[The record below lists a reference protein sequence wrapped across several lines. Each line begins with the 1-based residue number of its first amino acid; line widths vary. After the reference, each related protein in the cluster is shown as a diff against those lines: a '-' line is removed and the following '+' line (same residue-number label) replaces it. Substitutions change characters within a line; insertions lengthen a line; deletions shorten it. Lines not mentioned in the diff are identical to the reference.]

1 MKIEV
6 DLDSPVPPYE
16 QVRGQLASYLDAG
29 VLEPGDRLPSI
40 RQLANDL
47 GVATNTVQRA
57 YRELEAQG
65 LIRSRGR
72 HGTIVLDRPA
82 DPEGA
87 VAITPAMKRAADR
100 LAREAAAAG
109 GGLDD
114 VVRAARAAFLG
125 LPDTAIDTPKVNLS

>member
-1 MKIEV
+1 MLIEV

-16 QVRGQLASYLDAG
+16 QVRGQLAGYVDAG
-29 VLEPGDRLPSI
+29 VLAPGDRLPSI

-57 YRELEAQG
+57 YRELESQG
-65 LIRSRGR
+65 LIQTRGR
-72 HGTIVLDRPA
+72 HGTIVLAGSPTT
-82 DPEGA
+82 EGA
-87 VAITPAMKRAADR
+87 PSITPAMRRAAER

-114 VVRAARAAFLG
+114 VIRVARAAF
-125 LPDTAIDTPKVNLS
+125 VSLSESAS